1 MVSVLVV
8 DDESDIRDAVAEVL
22 ADEGYVVHGAG
33 DGAEALRKARAVRP
47 SVVLL
52 DLMMP
57 GMNGWEFRAAQKG
70 DPDIQDIPVIVLS
83 ALGRVSGIDA
93 ADYIQKPFDLDRLLT
108 AVRAQT
114 RDEEPGRPGASSPSF
129 HATH

>member
-8 DDESDIRDAVAEVL
+8 DDESDIREAVSEVL

-47 SVVLL
+47 QLVLL

-57 GMNGWEFRAAQKG
+57 GMNGWEFRAAQRG
-70 DPDIQDIPVIVLS
+70 DPELRDIPVVVLS
-83 ALGRVSGIDA
+83 ALGRVSGMDA
-93 ADYIQKPFDLDRLLT
+93 ADFIQKPFDLDRLLS
-108 AVRAQT
+108 AVRT
-114 RDEEPGRPGASSPSF
+114 
-129 HATH
+129 HARANGHDSHAPM

>member
-114 RDEEPGRPGASSPSF
+114 HDEEPGRPGAAPPSF